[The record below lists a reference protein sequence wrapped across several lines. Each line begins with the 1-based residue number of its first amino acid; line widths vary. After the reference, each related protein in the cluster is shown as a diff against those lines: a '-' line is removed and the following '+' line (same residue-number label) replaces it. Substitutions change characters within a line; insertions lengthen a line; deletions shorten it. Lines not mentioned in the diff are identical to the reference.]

1 MEYFEKLYNK
11 GWTDW
16 KSFPDPREGEYLNA
30 PFGSGVYQLR
40 NRRIG
45 KFVLFGTGKNLAY
58 RMSSLLPE
66 PFGAG
71 IRKNRDKPNYVLD
84 NIQDI
89 EYRTISFIDNDEAK
103 QFEQYIKHKEEYL
116 FNS

>member
-11 GWTDW
+11 GWADW
-16 KSFPDPREGEYLNA
+16 KSFPDPRKGEYLNV

-45 KFVLFGTGKNLAY
+45 KFVLFGTSKNLAY
-58 RMSSLLPE
+58 RMSSLLPK

-71 IRKNRDKPNYVLD
+71 TRKNEDKPNYVLN

-89 EYRTISFIDNDEAK
+89 EYRTISFINNDEAK
-103 QFEQYIKHKEEYL
+103 RFEKNTKHKEEYL